1 MAEYI
6 ERKDVLRRFTFEH
19 GNYIPEVDVDNFPN
33 TVSIKDIRRII
44 REISAADVA
53 PVRHGKWTEVQ
64 KENIWGDIIPV
75 FECSLC
81 GKYIDSVQN
90 VPDIWPSSLDISL
103 TAVKQKFEVDES

>member
-6 ERKDVLRRFTFEH
+6 KQKDILRKFTFEH

-44 REISAADVA
+44 REIPAADVA

-64 KENIWGDIIPV
+64 KENIWGDIISV

-81 GKYIDSVQN
+81 GKYTIGAKG
-90 VPDIWPSSLDISL
+90 IME
-103 TAVKQKFEVDES
+103 KFNFCPNCGAKMDGKE